1 MAKEC
6 KLCKLGDGICTT
18 GFRKQ
23 HERAHPNCRLHG
35 VTDRGNSRPR
45 QSSEAASST
54 QPPRSEGGTATSSLR
69 PLSEMTHFRT
79 RQGNLILFT
88 PQPMDSWIGKEVL
101 EDQSA
106 GGYKDAATGK
116 LLNQKQAKSYA
127 AFCKRRTR
135 RCHTGDKV
143 DKYLRLVDKYQ
154 PRVFAEARI
163 YVARFPEQVG
173 DLLKQIKKVRK
184 RIRKKRGRAR
194 QPKLKTPS
202 SSGEAAPSE
211 VAPCASPDGGA
222 SRDHAQREGP
232 TPAPSP
238 EHATKGGDADA
249 ASERRETVDADM
261 PPDWGDSSGDDAAPS
276 YDWVW
281 GEAGRPSDRGDSP
294 SHLALR
300 PSEPGGSPPPQ
311 AHPLDSHTTERG
323 DVRLVPNV
331 QWRGV
336 QLIQEHM
343 AKARAERDA
352 L

>member
-1 MAKEC
+1 M
-6 KLCKLGDGICTT
+6 
-18 GFRKQ
+18 
-23 HERAHPNCRLHG
+23 
-35 VTDRGNSRPR
+35 
-45 QSSEAASST
+45 T
-54 QPPRSEGGTATSSLR
+54 Q
-69 PLSEMTHFRT
+69 FRT
-79 RQGNLILFT
+79 RQGNLMLFT

-101 EDQSA
+101 EDQRA

-116 LLNQKQAKSYA
+116 LLTQKQAKSYA
-127 AFCKRRTR
+127 AFCTRHTR
-135 RCHTGDKV
+135 RCHVGDKV

-202 SSGEAAPSE
+202 SSGEAAP
-211 VAPCASPDGGA
+211 P
-222 SRDHAQREGP
+222 EGP

-300 PSEPGGSPPPQ
+300 PSEPGGRPPPQ
-311 AHPLDSHTTERG
+311 AQQLDSHTTEG
-323 DVRLVPNV
+323 GNVRLVPDV

-352 L
+352 F